1 MLDQLVLA
9 TQLALENVDT
19 NEVKS
24 VMDKAYTRNISYQP
38 DAVNSMINHESVNAL
53 ASKES

>member
-24 VMDKAYTRNISYQP
+24 IMDRAYTRVISDQS
-38 DAVNSMINHESVNAL
+38 DQVNSMINQESVNSL
-53 ASKES
+53 VS